1 MNRNVRSKG
10 KLTEKE
16 RRIVRR
22 IIEERQK
29 ATDKHPLPFTL
40 LASFGLVATFYGFE
54 RVIDKINFLANNPY
68 VLLLV
73 GIGLLTITG
82 TLYSKLK

>member
-1 MNRNVRSKG
+1 MHNDK
-10 KLTEKE
+10 KLTAKE
-16 RRIVRR
+16 RKIVRR

-29 ATDKHPLPFTL
+29 ANEKHPLPFTM

-54 RVIDKINFLANNPY
+54 RVIDRIEFLANNPY

-73 GIGLLTITG
+73 GVGLLTITG
-82 TLYSKLK
+82 TLYTKLK